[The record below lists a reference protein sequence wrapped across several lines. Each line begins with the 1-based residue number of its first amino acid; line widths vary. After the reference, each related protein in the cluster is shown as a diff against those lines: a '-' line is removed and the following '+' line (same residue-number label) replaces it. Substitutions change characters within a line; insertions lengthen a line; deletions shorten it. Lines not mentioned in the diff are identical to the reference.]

1 LMMIMRKLG
10 EIHPIWFG
18 FFAAVAIIGCID
30 GGKDDVFFS
39 YVEVSFI
46 IFLFWFIESA
56 LLGGS
61 FVQIERKI
69 KFLLWMW

>member
-1 LMMIMRKLG
+1 M
-10 EIHPIWFG
+10 
-18 FFAAVAIIGCID
+18 AIIGCID

-69 KFLLWMW
+69 KFLL